1 LSFGEPF
8 RGLDASAFEAF
19 EPRKWSSNM
28 FNMERMRLR
37 DQLLSVGHGIE
48 GAVAR
53 DRHLRWD
60 VTPHSPSVFNAKKV
74 SELVLY
80 FTRSEEHQK
89 AIAPLLDARIAL
101 PDQISDAGEH
111 HRHLHLGVRLF
122 HEGAEAGLMCH
133 STAWLDVMNLL
144 NRCRQPAEALEF
156 VRLVRSMPAGS
167 SARVG
172 PGLEVPAPEFDVE
185 HLKRL
190 EEAVLNE
197 SFLIRFGRAMAPGDP
212 ALAAS
217 VFAPTLRDL
226 LAGLLPLWDFMA
238 WRPASNFLVAAMP
251 NGVANLKDAP
261 IIAHDGSIIDF
272 GVGAKVRLVDGVFAG
287 RTGVVSEID
296 ARGHVRVL
304 LGKVAVRLDARQVRP
319 A

>member
-1 LSFGEPF
+1 MSFGEPF
-8 RGLDASAFEAF
+8 RGLDAEAFAAF

-37 DQLLSVGHGIE
+37 EQLLSVGQSIE
-48 GAVAR
+48 TAVAR

-60 VTPHSPSVFNAKKV
+60 VTPHAPSVFNAKKV

-111 HRHLHLGVRLF
+111 HRHLVLGVRVS
-122 HEGAEAGLMCH
+122 HEGAEAGLMCQ

-144 NRCRQPAEALEF
+144 NRCRQPAEAMEF
-156 VRLVRSMPAGS
+156 VRLVRSMPAGCT
-167 SARVG
+167 ARVA

-197 SFLIRFGRAMAPGDP
+197 TFLIRFGRPMTPGDP
-212 ALAAS
+212 LLAAS
-217 VFAPTLRDL
+217 VFAPYLRDL
-226 LAGLLPLWDFMA
+226 LTGLLPLWDFMA
-238 WRPASNFLVAAMP
+238 WRPSSNYLVAALP

-261 IIAHDGSIIDF
+261 IVSNDGSIIDF

-287 RTGVVSEID
+287 RMGVVADID
-296 ARGHVRVL
+296 SRGHVRVL